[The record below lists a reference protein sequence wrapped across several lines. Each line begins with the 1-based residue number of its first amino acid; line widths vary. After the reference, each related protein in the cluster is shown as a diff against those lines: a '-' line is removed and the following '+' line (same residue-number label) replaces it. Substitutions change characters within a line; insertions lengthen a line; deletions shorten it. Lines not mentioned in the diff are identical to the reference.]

1 MFLCLQPGTLMP
13 IALARSLASQWS
25 TLAIRG
31 VAAIAF
37 GILAFAW
44 PALTLKAL
52 VLLWGVY
59 ALLDGGIAFIGGLR
73 TRVWSLVLIGVVGIL
88 AGIATFR
95 YPGLTALILLYVI
108 AAWAIVTGLVA
119 ISIAIRLR
127 RELTNEWVLAL
138 AGVLSVVF
146 GGLLIA
152 RPGAGAVSLIFI
164 IAAYAIVFG
173 VLLLTLAFKLK
184 GLPDRLASMQAP

>member
-1 MFLCLQPGTLMP
+1 MP

-31 VAAIAF
+31 AAAIAF

-73 TRVWSLVLIGVVGIL
+73 TKVWSLVFIGVVGIL

-95 YPGLTALILLYVI
+95 YPGLTALVLLYVI

-152 RPGAGAVSLIFI
+152 RPGAGAVSLVFI

-184 GLPDRLASMQAP
+184 GLPDRLESMRTA

>member
-1 MFLCLQPGTLMP
+1 MLLCLQPGTLMP